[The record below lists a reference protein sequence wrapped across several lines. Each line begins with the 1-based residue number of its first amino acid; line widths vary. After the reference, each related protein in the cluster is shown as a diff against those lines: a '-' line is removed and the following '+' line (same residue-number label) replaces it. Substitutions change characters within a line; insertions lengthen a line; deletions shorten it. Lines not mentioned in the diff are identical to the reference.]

1 MTDEEKLDDDI
12 NLDEF
17 NFDDL
22 VVDNADGDTAAT
34 GGAPAEDAFNFDD
47 ITAGDFNFDDL
58 PGGDLP
64 EISAESDL
72 AGGSLSDLPEETPIT
87 VESADIPEVQISPEE
102 NALPQEDAF
111 SVPTEEMTEMPAQDT
126 LPVSNEPAAEGS
138 ETAAVS
144 EPGGFGDA
152 PVDDFAE
159 ILPENTAVP
168 AAEESEVAVPETE
181 ASTTAEIFDEKAVEE
196 ENGRFE
202 ENADYD
208 YAGHD
213 ENNVAEEA
221 AAVDIPGEAEETVN
235 DVLLNDEP
243 AQADDADEIHDA
255 YFANDAVKTEPEEY
269 NRSDNVLPA
278 GDYPVATIEE
288 SGQIGFLR
296 WYSGSSGDQMFEIA
310 RGFES
315 GSFNADEECKTLHV
329 NVGYDTY
336 GWEVQFSDGVV
347 MNLRDVR
354 EYQIRNGRL
363 PSAEGRIIYG
373 QSTLMFS
380 GIERIVVYES
390 VKYFSY
396 GV

>member
-47 ITAGDFNFDDL
+47 ITATDFNFDDL

-64 EISAESDL
+64 EIPAESDL
-72 AGGSLSDLPEETPIT
+72 VGASLSDLPEETPIT
-87 VESADIPEVQISPEE
+87 VGSADIPEVQIRPEE
-102 NALPQEDAF
+102 NALSQEDAF
-111 SVPTEEMTEMPAQDT
+111 SVPAEEMPEMPAQDT
-126 LPVSNEPAAEGS
+126 LPVSDEPAAEGS

-144 EPGGFGDA
+144 EPGGFGDT

-168 AAEESEVAVPETE
+168 AAEESEVAVPKTE
-181 ASTTAEIFDEKAVEE
+181 ASTTAEIFDEKAVE
-196 ENGRFE
+196 E

-243 AQADDADEIHDA
+243 AQADDADEIHDT

-278 GDYPVATIEE
+278 GDYPVSAMEE

-310 RGFES
+310 KGFES

-329 NVGYDTY
+329 NAGYDTY

-363 PSAEGRIIYG
+363 PSSEGRIIYG

>member
-22 VVDNADGDTAAT
+22 VVDNADDDTAAT
-34 GGAPAEDAFNFDD
+34 GGASAADDFNFDD
-47 ITAGDFNFDDL
+47 ITATDFNFDDL
-58 PGGDLP
+58 PGDGSLNAAPDAGSADETLSVLPQETLP
-64 EISAESDL
+64 ETDDEVKITSDAEENDL
-72 AGGSLSDLPEETPIT
+72 RHDENIFSVSPEET
-87 VESADIPEVQISPEE
+87 SAQ
-102 NALPQEDAF
+102 
-111 SVPTEEMTEMPAQDT
+111 
-126 LPVSNEPAAEGS
+126 
-138 ETAAVS
+138 
-144 EPGGFGDA
+144 
-152 PVDDFAE
+152 PVDDYPPAEDGTALENDAGGFAQNVE
-159 ILPENTAVP
+159 TLPENTDDIFADILPESTAEPIIETDKEDVVP
-168 AAEESEVAVPETE
+168 VVEAPEIDTAAENIAAEETYNQSEADALDT
-181 ASTTAEIFDEKAVEE
+181 DD
-196 ENGRFE
+196 NG
-202 ENADYD
+202 ENAIAEDN
-208 YAGHD
+208 GGFP
-213 ENNVAEEA
+213 AEEA
-221 AAVDIPGEAEETVN
+221 VNDILMNDDSVQDDEAEEIHNEYFGGGTGDMLPDN
-235 DVLLNDEP
+235 YDE
-243 AQADDADEIHDA
+243 ADRISSAD
-255 YFANDAVKTEPEEY
+255 N
-269 NRSDNVLPA
+269 
-278 GDYPVATIEE
+278 YPVSAMEE

-396 GV
+396 GI

>member
-47 ITAGDFNFDDL
+47 ITATDFNFDDL

-64 EISAESDL
+64 EIPAESDL
-72 AGGSLSDLPEETPIT
+72 VGASLSDLPEETPIT
-87 VESADIPEVQISPEE
+87 VGSADIPEVQIRPEE
-102 NALPQEDAF
+102 NALSQEDAF
-111 SVPTEEMTEMPAQDT
+111 SVPAEEMPEMPAQDT
-126 LPVSNEPAAEGS
+126 LPVSDEPAAEGS

-144 EPGGFGDA
+144 EPGGFGDT

-168 AAEESEVAVPETE
+168 AAEESEVAVPKTE

-278 GDYPVATIEE
+278 GDYPVSAMEE

-310 RGFES
+310 KGFES

-329 NVGYDTY
+329 NAGYDTY

-363 PSAEGRIIYG
+363 PSSEGRIIYG

>member
-34 GGAPAEDAFNFDD
+34 GGAPAADDFNLDD
-47 ITAGDFNFDDL
+47 LTAGDFNFDDL

-72 AGGSLSDLPEETPIT
+72 AGGSLDDLPEETPIT

-102 NALPQEDAF
+102 NALSQEDAF
-111 SVPTEEMTEMPAQDT
+111 SVPAEEMPEMPAQDP

-144 EPGGFGDA
+144 EPGGFGDT
-152 PVDDFAE
+152 PVDDFAD
-159 ILPENTAVP
+159 ILPENTVVP
-168 AAEESEVAVPETE
+168 AAEESEEAVPETE
-181 ASTTAEIFDEKAVEE
+181 ASTTAEIFDEEAVEE

-288 SGQIGFLR
+288 SEQIGFLR
-296 WYSGSSGDQMFEIA
+296 WYSGASGDQMFEIA
-310 RGFES
+310 KGFES

-329 NVGYDTY
+329 NAGYDTY

-363 PSAEGRIIYG
+363 PSSEGRIIYG